1 MSSGERLFATRV
13 AKLHR
18 LAEGG
23 RSAYPTRVPRTHMAA
38 EAARL
43 ARDAGDAEV
52 EVDVA
57 GRLMSLRRMGKTTF
71 ADLRDDSGSIQ
82 LFLNA
87 NELGA
92 DAYAEALEVLD
103 VGDIVSAG
111 GPLFI
116 TRTGEPSVRVRRSTV
131 ASKALRPLPEKW
143 HGLQDAEL
151 RYRQRYLDL
160 IANAEVRERFE
171 ARTEIVRAIRREL
184 DARGFLE
191 VETPTLQP
199 LYGGGNAEPFVT
211 EYEALSRSFYLRI
224 ADELYL
230 KRLLV
235 GGYERVYEICK
246 DFRNEGIDATHSP
259 EFTMLEAYQAFADM
273 SDMIELTEALAA
285 AAARAMHGDTVI
297 PSGGIQLDFTPPWR
311 RVTYRDVLL
320 ESSGLDI
327 DGAGASDDALR
338 SAADERGVSVS
349 PAWPRARVLDE
360 LMKHVVEPTLIQPT
374 IVSRYPRE
382 TAPLAKRCDDDPRYV
397 DRFEPFV
404 NGMEIGNAYSELNDP
419 LEQRER
425 MEAQVAA
432 REDGEA
438 TAHPLDES
446 FLLALE
452 HGMPPAG
459 GMALG
464 IDRLTMVLTGATN
477 IREVI
482 LFPQLRGPA

>member
-1 MSSGERLFATRV
+1 
-13 AKLHR
+13 
-18 LAEGG
+18 
-23 RSAYPTRVPRTHMAA
+23 MAA

-43 ARDAGDAEV
+43 AQEAGDAEV
-52 EVDVA
+52 EVA
-57 GRLMSLRRMGKTTF
+57 GRVMSLRRMGKTTF
-71 ADLRDDSGSIQ
+71 ADLRDGSGTIQ

-87 NELGA
+87 NELGD
-92 DAYAEALEVLD
+92 DAYAEALEILD
-103 VGDIVSAG
+103 VGDFVSAG
-111 GPLFI
+111 GPLFL
-116 TRTGEPSVRVRRSTV
+116 TRTGEPSVRVRHYTV
-131 ASKALRPLPEKW
+131 AAKALRPLPEKW

-160 IANAEVRERFE
+160 IANPEVRERFE

-191 VETPTLQP
+191 VETPVLQP

-211 EYEALSRSFYLRI
+211 EYEALSRNFYLRI

-230 KRLLV
+230 KRLLI

-285 AAARAMHGDTVI
+285 EAARAV
-297 PSGGIQLDFTPPWR
+297 GGSTEVSYDDVQLDFTPPWR
-311 RVTYRDVLL
+311 RVTYRDALL
-320 ESSGLDI
+320 ESTGLDI
-327 DGAGASDDALR
+327 DRPDASDVALH
-338 SAADERGVSVS
+338 SVADERGVSVS
-349 PAWPRARVLDE
+349 PDWPRARVLDE
-360 LMKHVVEPTLIQPT
+360 LMKHSVEPALIQPT
-374 IVSRYPRE
+374 IVSRYPHE
-382 TAPLAKRCDDDPRYV
+382 SAPLAKRCDDDPRYV

-432 REDGEA
+432 REAGEA
-438 TAHPLDES
+438 TAQPLDES

-464 IDRLTMVLTGATN
+464 IDRLTMVLTGAPN